1 MREREKER
9 EFVGVGAREDGE
21 EAMRGRMRKNANY
34 NRVMYFM
41 TGFNTV
47 LIAIFNCNR

>member
-1 MREREKER
+1 MWII
-9 EFVGVGAREDGE
+9 
-21 EAMRGRMRKNANY
+21 

-47 LIAIFNCNR
+47 LIAIFKCNSINNGAI